1 MRRFK
6 MCASMG
12 ELVILDNDET
22 SYEEVKREVV
32 GREVCDGAFSFLG
45 CGMGGLEDENGF
57 CED

>member
-1 MRRFK
+1 